1 MARDAYIPHPEHQKI
16 VDKLIPLLKN
26 GLNSVIAVDWY
37 LTKENQV

>member
-26 GLNSVIAVDWY
+26 ELKSVVAVDWY
-37 LTKENQV
+37 LTGDNQA